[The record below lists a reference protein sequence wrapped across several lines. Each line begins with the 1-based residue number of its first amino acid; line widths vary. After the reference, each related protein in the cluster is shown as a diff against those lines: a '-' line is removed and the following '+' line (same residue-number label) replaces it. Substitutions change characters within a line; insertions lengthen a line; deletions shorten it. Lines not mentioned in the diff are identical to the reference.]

1 MDSKHILAILFAAV
15 SFLVHGNTIS
25 DRKLSDNAQISVITC
40 GTGDQLY
47 SLFGHTALRV
57 YDPQEGVD
65 RVYNYGMF
73 DFRTDNFY
81 GKFVKGN
88 LLYFVDYERYRDFLA
103 NYVYDERT
111 VYEQLLN
118 LNQKQKQTVFDKL
131 NESLREENK
140 FYTYK
145 FIDQN
150 CTTKVVDIVNS
161 VLPTPVK
168 VDVEGNTESYRTI
181 LNSYLK
187 NRYFEMLGIN
197 LIFGSK
203 VNKTSDLLF
212 LPDKFM
218 AGLAETEINKTPLII
233 ETVTV
238 FQPETKAKSTW
249 WNSMW
254 FASILALFL
263 GASLVN
269 SFIRKTYLL
278 VLGVLGVFFFAVG
291 FYSLHAELL
300 WNNSVLLCS
309 PLFLALPFIK
319 QGSKWRGQ
327 LNIAMLLSVFGFVFA
342 NLMSQKLWV
351 SLPLVAVT
359 LFAVILEVQLI
370 AMIKQKK

>member
-1 MDSKHILAILFAAV
+1 MNSKHILAILFAAV

-40 GTGDQLY
+40 GIGDQLY

-88 LLYFVDYERYRDFLA
+88 LLYFVVYERYRDFLA
-103 NYVYDERT
+103 NYLYDERA
-111 VYEQLLN
+111 VYEQLLD
-118 LNQKQKQTVFDKL
+118 LNQKQKQAVFDQL
-131 NESLREENK
+131 NESLSEENK

-181 LNSYLK
+181 LNLYLK

-218 AGLAETEINKTPLII
+218 SGLAETKINNTPLVI

-238 FQPETKAKSTW
+238 FQPEIKTQGIW

-263 GASLVN
+263 GAALVN

-278 VLGVLGVFFFAVG
+278 LLGVLGVFFFAVG

-319 QGSKWRGQ
+319 QGSKWRGK
-327 LNIAMLLSVFGFVFA
+327 LNATMLLSVFGFVFA

-359 LFAVILEVQLI
+359 LFAVILEVQII

>member
-1 MDSKHILAILFAAV
+1 MNSKHILAILFAAV

-73 DFRTDNFY
+73 AFRTDNFY

-88 LLYFVDYERYRDFLA
+88 LLYFVVYERYRDFLA
-103 NYVYDERT
+103 NYLYDERA
-111 VYEQLLN
+111 VYEQLLD
-118 LNQKQKQTVFDKL
+118 LNQKQKQAVFDQL
-131 NESLREENK
+131 NESLSEENK

-218 AGLAETEINKTPLII
+218 SGLAETKINNTPLVI

-238 FQPETKAKSTW
+238 FQPEIKTQGIW

-263 GASLVN
+263 GAALVN

-278 VLGVLGVFFFAVG
+278 LLGVLGVFFFAVG

-319 QGSKWRGQ
+319 QGSKWRGK
-327 LNIAMLLSVFGFVFA
+327 LNVAMLLSVFGFVFA

-351 SLPLVAVT
+351 SLPLVVVT
-359 LFAVILEVQLI
+359 LFAVILEMQLI
-370 AMIKQKK
+370 AIVKRKK

>member
-1 MDSKHILAILFAAV
+1 MNSKHILAILFAAV

-88 LLYFVDYERYRDFLA
+88 LLYFVVYERYRDFLA
-103 NYVYDERT
+103 NYLYDERA
-111 VYEQLLN
+111 VYEQLLD
-118 LNQKQKQTVFDKL
+118 LNQKQKQAVFDQL
-131 NESLREENK
+131 NESLSEENK

-218 AGLAETEINKTPLII
+218 SGLAETKINNTPLVI

-238 FQPETKAKSTW
+238 FQPEIKTQGIW

-263 GASLVN
+263 GAALVN

-278 VLGVLGVFFFAVG
+278 LLGVLGVFFFAVG

-319 QGSKWRGQ
+319 QGSKWRGK
-327 LNIAMLLSVFGFVFA
+327 LNVAMLLSVFGFVFA

-351 SLPLVAVT
+351 SLPLVVVT
-359 LFAVILEVQLI
+359 LFAVILEMQLI
-370 AMIKQKK
+370 AIVKRKK